1 MVTVTMHALLRCA
14 TLRCFIGKKK
24 KPSLKNFCVFNFQP
38 LLDFKG
44 CKGRSHCPL
53 DNSQSTGQ
61 GMFTAMKRITQFV
74 AAPLTLVKRDIHFC
88 RSEAHAVKPPSVALV
103 CT

>member
-1 MVTVTMHALLRCA
+1 
-14 TLRCFIGKKK
+14 
-24 KPSLKNFCVFNFQP
+24 
-38 LLDFKG
+38 
-44 CKGRSHCPL
+44 
-53 DNSQSTGQ
+53 
-61 GMFTAMKRITQFV
+61 MFTAMKRITQFV